1 VTGVI
6 VGERRLD
13 QVDGVL
19 GAAELK
25 LTEDELNEIEAFLKP
40 NP

>member
-1 VTGVI
+1 M
-6 VGERRLD
+6 D